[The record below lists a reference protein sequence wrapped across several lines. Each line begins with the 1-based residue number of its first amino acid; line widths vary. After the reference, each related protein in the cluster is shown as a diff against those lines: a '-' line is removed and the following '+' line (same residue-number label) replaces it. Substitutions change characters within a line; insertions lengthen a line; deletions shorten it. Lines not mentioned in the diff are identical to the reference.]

1 MASRCYLFA
10 IDTSET
16 HRAAQRSMIGLGEYN
31 YSIPLIYLILCSS
44 DAKTCRSAVFKGNK
58 KTSIVA
64 DFKGGVDKLRFF
76 LEQISDTKLANP
88 IRETL
93 AWFNEPHNQ
102 FEHLLLEPGEI
113 FDLDGGSHQNL
124 LKELHQSING
134 LDHQSLKDQAK
145 HYQDNH
151 AMDSWSNFLYYEPK
165 GCVKPPK
172 DKKADRHSFT
182 VEELEKY
189 LGELEQFQCSHVSLY
204 ATKEEVDRA
213 KVLLP
218 ELNRLPNLT
227 EFWPKGEAVQDE
239 VGQLTSITKL
249 ILTNNQLDALPEG
262 LKALTQLE
270 KLFLSANN
278 FTQLPDV
285 IKNLKNLKALNINKN
300 QLAELPLWLGDLKH
314 LRLLNVNQNKLRTL
328 PASINSM
335 TQLCE
340 IMISV
345 NALDHPQKEL
355 EKLGEL
361 PNIESIAMTGNQ
373 NAEQNNVPDIIWKK
387 YTLKSLFLPKMT
399 IQEIPAD
406 IARLSKLTRLGLSD
420 CGISKVSENM
430 WQLTDLEYLDLSNN
444 PIVSLSASI
453 ANFTKLT
460 GLNLSGCEL
469 NELPDVFQAHR
480 QLENIQLRNNNLS
493 EVPPSI
499 LESDGEPRRTVNL
512 FENPVYDR

>member
-1 MASRCYLFA
+1 MANRCYLFA
-10 IDTSET
+10 IDTLET
-16 HRAAQRSMIGLGEYN
+16 HRATQRSMIGLGEYN
-31 YSIPLIYLILCSS
+31 YNIPFIYQILCSS
-44 DAKTCRSAVFKGNK
+44 DAKTCRSAVFKSNK
-58 KTSIVA
+58 KAAIVA
-64 DFKGGVDKLRFF
+64 DFKGGVDKLSFF
-76 LEQISDTKLANP
+76 LEHLSDTKLVNL
-88 IRETL
+88 IQETL

-102 FEHLLLEPGEI
+102 FEYLLLEPGEV
-113 FDLDGGSHQNL
+113 FDLEAGSNQNL

-145 HYQDNH
+145 HYQDKH
-151 AMDSWSNFLYYEPK
+151 ALDSWSNFLYYEPK

-204 ATKEEVDRA
+204 ATKQEVDRV

-227 EFWPKGEAVQDE
+227 EFWPKGEAVQDG
-239 VGQLTSITKL
+239 VGKLTSITKL
-249 ILTNNQLDALPEG
+249 ILTSNQLNALPEG
-262 LKALTQLE
+262 LRALTQLE
-270 KLFLSANN
+270 ELFLSANK
-278 FTQLPDV
+278 FIQLPNV
-285 IKNLKNLKALNINKN
+285 IQSLKKLKRLSINKN
-300 QLAELPLWLGDLKH
+300 QLAELPLWLGELKH
-314 LRLLNVNQNKLRTL
+314 LRELNVNENKLQTL

-340 IMISV
+340 INIAG
-345 NALDHPQKEL
+345 NALHYPQKEL

-361 PNIESIAMTGNQ
+361 PNIESIAMTGNHDAAL
-373 NAEQNNVPDIIWKK
+373 NSVPDIIWKK
-387 YTLKSLFLPKMT
+387 HTLKSLFLPKIA

-420 CGISKVSENM
+420 CGISKVNESV
-430 WQLTDLEYLDLSNN
+430 WQLTGLEYLDLSNN

-453 ANFTKLT
+453 VNLTKLT
-460 GLNLSGCEL
+460 GLNLSSCEL
-469 NELPDVFQAHR
+469 NELPDIFQAHR
-480 QLENIQLRNNNLS
+480 QLENIQLRNNNLR

-499 LESDGEPRRTVNL
+499 LEIDGELRKTVNL
-512 FENPVYDR
+512 HKNPVYDR